1 MNQINNNLKIISNEK
16 ENIRKILQAKENELD
31 KKASDIVNLIRE
43 LEEKNQ
49 ELEETKRKI
58 EDLEVENKDK
68 IEIEKKKMESHVI
81 FRKKLTK
88 IIIF

>member
-31 KKASDIVNLIRE
+31 QKASDIVNLIRE

-58 EDLEVENKDK
+58 EDLEVENKNK
-68 IEIEKKKMESHVI
+68 IEIEKKKMELHVI
-81 FRKKLTK
+81 LEKN
-88 IIIF
+88 